1 MEKPDI
7 SEGLKLVSSYRD
19 KGRFDLALKELDA
32 LLQINHKDE
41 TILLEAGKTYKMM
54 NRCMDA
60 IEKFAE
66 SVRLNPN
73 NREALCELGETSRMI
88 NNYQLALKEFAEVI
102 KKSPLNEQAHVELS
116 KIFQKNG
123 EYDSALKE
131 LARAVEI
138 NKSNAE
144 IYICLGQLH
153 RKNGEREKAILNF
166 KQAIALDPRH
176 KNAHLE
182 LGKVYEEDGNYAA
195 AAQEVEIAI
204 KMAPLDTHISLALI
218 RLYTSQNKEELANR
232 ESERILSLNTH
243 HPFIQDTILNDIEI
257 IQKKT
262 VIKSKV
268 KRLWVTLTSRCNIRC
283 RTCGLWSS
291 PWDIPRK
298 TVDEVIALYPYLERL
313 VWLGGEVFLCEYFD
327 EMFEKALAF
336 PQLQQQIIT
345 NGVIL
350 NQRWIERI
358 IGAKNT
364 ELTFS
369 VDGVTK
375 EVYEY
380 IRVGSNFE
388 KLITNIKLANK
399 IKQEVCSKTPL
410 RMNTVIM
417 KSNYHQLEDFIELAR
432 DLGFC
437 QLSIMA
443 LHFDQDPEENILY
456 SHVDTRV
463 LEYITKTIPKI
474 REKAKLY
481 NIDLDILLPT
491 LEDACGDAECKK
503 SEGEAKESCL
513 PPAPVAGK
521 PLHCKMP
528 WKYMFICDKGTTYL
542 TGSCVKPIGNI
553 YENSLDEIWNS
564 PEAQSYRENML
575 KGEFNDICRPE
586 CRTRWEI

>member
-1 MEKPDI
+1 MEKMRV
-7 SEGLKLVSSYRD
+7 SEHLKLVDTYRQKGSY
-19 KGRFDLALKELDA
+19 DLALKEIEM
-32 LLQINHKDE
+32 LLQNNPKDE
-41 TILLEAGKTYKMM
+41 TVLLEWGKTYKMM

-66 SVRLNPN
+66 SVRINPDS
-73 NREALCELGETSRMI
+73 REALWELGETSRMI
-88 NNYQLALKEFAEVI
+88 NNCQLAIREFEEVA
-102 KKSPLNEQAHVELS
+102 KKSPLNEQVHIELS
-116 KIFQKNG
+116 KIFQKNSDF
-123 EYDSALKE
+123 DSAFQE
-131 LARAVEI
+131 LNKAVEI

-144 IYICLGQLH
+144 IYICLGQLY
-153 RKNGEREKAILNF
+153 RKKGEREKAVLNF
-166 KQAIALDPRH
+166 KQAIALDPNNR
-176 KNAHLE
+176 NAHLE
-182 LGKVYEEDGNYAA
+182 LGRVYEEDKDYERAA
-195 AAQEVEIAI
+195 KELRTAI
-204 KMAPLDTHISLALI
+204 KMAPLDTRISLNLI
-218 RLYTSQNKEELANR
+218 KLYTLQNKEDLANQ
-232 ESERILSLNTH
+232 EAQRILSLNSH
-243 HPFIQDTILNDIEI
+243 HHFIHDTILNEIEI

-327 EMFEKALAF
+327 EMFEKALVF

-358 IGAKNT
+358 ILAKNT

-375 EVYEY
+375 EVYEH
-380 IRVGSNFE
+380 IRVGAKFE
-388 KLITNIKLANK
+388 KLITNIKLANE
-399 IKQEVCSKTPL
+399 IKQKSCSKTPM

-417 KSNYHQLEDFIELAR
+417 KSNYHQLEDFIELAK

-437 QLSIMA
+437 QVSIMA

-456 SHVDTRV
+456 SHVDTKV
-463 LEYITKTIPKI
+463 LEYITNAIPKM
-474 REKAKLY
+474 RQKAKLY

-491 LEDACGDAECKK
+491 LDVKSKK
-503 SEGEAKESCL
+503 SEGESKESQ
-513 PPAPVAGK
+513 PAVPPVAQGV
-521 PLHCKMP
+521 LHCKMP

-553 YENSLDEIWNS
+553 YKNSLDEIWNS
-564 PEAQSYRENML
+564 TEAQLYRENML
-575 KGEFNDICRPE
+575 KSQFNDICRPE
-586 CRTRWEI
+586 CRTRWEV

>member
-1 MEKPDI
+1 MKIPDI
-7 SEGLKLVSSYRD
+7 SERLKLVNAYRE
-19 KGRFDLALKELDA
+19 KGNYDLAIGEIEA
-32 LLQINHKDE
+32 LMRDNPQNE
-41 TILLEAGKTYKMM
+41 TVLLEWGKTYKMM
-54 NRCMDA
+54 NRCPDA

-66 SVRLNPN
+66 TVRINPD
-73 NREALCELGETSRMI
+73 NREALWELGETSLMI
-88 NNYQLALKEFAEVI
+88 NNCQLAMQEFKEVV
-102 KKSPLNEQAHVELS
+102 KKSPLNEQAHIELS
-116 KIFQKNG
+116 KIFQKN
-123 EYDSALKE
+123 YDFDSAFKE
-131 LARAVEI
+131 LNKAMEI

-144 IYICLGQLH
+144 IYICMGQLYQ
-153 RKNGEREKAILNF
+153 KKGEKEKATLNF
-166 KQAIALDPRH
+166 KQAIALDSNNR
-176 KNAHLE
+176 NAHVE
-182 LGKVYEEDGNYAA
+182 LGRVYEEDKDYKAA
-195 AAQEVEIAI
+195 TKELEIAI
-204 KMAPLDTHISLALI
+204 NLAPLDTHISLKLI
-218 RLYTSQNKEELANR
+218 RLYTLQNEENLANQ
-232 ESERILSLNTH
+232 EASRILSLNAH
-243 HPFIQDTILNDIEI
+243 HPFVHDSILNEIEI

-283 RTCGLWSS
+283 RTCGLWST

-358 IGAKNT
+358 IRAKNT

-380 IRVGSNFE
+380 IRVGAKFE
-388 KLITNIKLANK
+388 KLISNIKLANE
-399 IKQEVCSKTPL
+399 IKQKSCSKTPM

-417 KSNYHQLEDFIELAR
+417 KSNYHQLEDFIELAK

-437 QLSIMA
+437 QVSIMA
-443 LHFDQDPEENILY
+443 LHFDHDPEENILY
-456 SHVDTRV
+456 SHVDPKI
-463 LEYITKTIPKI
+463 LEYITNAIP
-474 REKAKLY
+474 RMRQKAKLY

-491 LEDACGDAECKK
+491 LDTSKK
-503 SEGEAKESCL
+503 SEEDKQSR
-513 PPAPVAGK
+513 PVA
-521 PLHCKMP
+521 PPPLAQEVLHCKMP

-553 YENSLDEIWNS
+553 YKNSLDEIWNS
-564 PEAQSYRENML
+564 PETQVYRENML
-575 KGEFNDICRPE
+575 KNKFNDICRPE

>member
-1 MEKPDI
+1 MQISDI
-7 SEGLKLVSSYRD
+7 LEHLKLVIEYRE
-19 KGRFDLALKELDA
+19 KGNYDSALKEIEILF
-32 LLQINHKDE
+32 QNNPKNE
-41 TILLEAGKTYKMM
+41 TVLLEWGKTYKMM

-66 SVRLNPN
+66 TVRINPD
-73 NREALCELGETSRMI
+73 NREALWELGETSRMI
-88 NNYQLALKEFAEVI
+88 NNCQLAMKEFEKVV
-102 KKSPLNEQAHVELS
+102 KKSPLNEQAHIELS
-116 KIFQKNG
+116 KIFQEN
-123 EYDSALKE
+123 YDFDSAFKE
-131 LARAVEI
+131 LNKAMEI

-144 IYICLGQLH
+144 IYTCLGQLH
-153 RKNGEREKAILNF
+153 RKRGEKEKAILNF
-166 KQAIALDPRH
+166 KQAIALDSNNR
-176 KNAHLE
+176 NAHLE
-182 LGKVYEEDGNYAA
+182 LGRVYEEDKDYEAA
-195 AAQEVEIAI
+195 SKELETAI
-204 KMAPLDTHISLALI
+204 KMVPLDARISINLI
-218 RLYTSQNKEELANR
+218 RLYTLQNEDNLANQ
-232 ESERILSLNTH
+232 EASRILSLYAH
-243 HPFIQDTILNDIEI
+243 HPFVHNTILNEIEI

-283 RTCGLWSS
+283 RTCGLWST

-358 IGAKNT
+358 IQAKNT

-375 EVYEY
+375 EVYEH
-380 IRVGSNFE
+380 IRVGAKFE
-388 KLITNIKLANK
+388 KLISNIKLANE
-399 IKQEVCSKTPL
+399 IKQKSCSKTPM
-410 RMNTVIM
+410 RMNAVIM
-417 KSNYHQLEDFIELAR
+417 KSNYHQLEDFVELAKN
-432 DLGFC
+432 LGFC

-443 LHFDQDPEENILY
+443 LHFDHDPEENILY
-456 SHVDTRV
+456 SHVNPKI
-463 LEYITKTIPKI
+463 LEYITNAIP
-474 REKAKLY
+474 RMRQKAKLH

-491 LEDACGDAECKK
+491 LDTSKK
-503 SEGEAKESCL
+503 SEEDRQSR
-513 PPAPVAGK
+513 PVA
-521 PLHCKMP
+521 PSPVAQEVLHCKMP

-553 YENSLDEIWNS
+553 YKNSLDEIWNS
-564 PEAQSYRENML
+564 PEAQVYRENML
-575 KGEFNDICRPE
+575 KNQFNDICRPE
-586 CRTRWEI
+586 CRTRWEV